1 MLKWILHRMLG
12 HFEQAYDYDA
22 GYMHEV
28 IGISTS
34 AGLRYFG
41 LPMLS
46 QMRGPEPELWA
57 GAALA
62 SVLDGDCGSCAQ
74 LIVDLAVESGVDP
87 NLLKACVAGD
97 FGSAGAAGLGYRF
110 ACAAIGDEQDLE
122 KLSDEIVSNH
132 GKKALVSAV
141 YAAASCRAY
150 PVLKRGLGH
159 GSACTQL
166 NLGGEHVFV
175 RPLKTELL
183 KA

>member
-1 MLKWILHRMLG
+1 MLKWILHKMLG
-12 HFEQAYDYDA
+12 RFEQSYDYDA

-28 IGISTS
+28 IDISTS

-46 QMRGPEPELWA
+46 QMRGPVPELWA

-62 SVLDGDCGSCAQ
+62 SVLDGDCGPCAQ
-74 LIVDLAVESGVDP
+74 LIVDNAVESGVAP
-87 NLLKACVAGD
+87 NLLKACLAGD
-97 FGSAGAAGLGYRF
+97 FSTAGVAGLGYRF
-110 ACAAIGDEQDLE
+110 ARAAIGDEPDLE
-122 KLSDEIVSNH
+122 KLSGEIVSAH
-132 GKKALVSAV
+132 GKKALVCAA

-166 NLGGEHVFV
+166 NLGGEPVFV
-175 RPLKTELL
+175 RPKRPELL
-183 KA
+183 QA